1 MAKYCFPAVITP
13 DESGYMVTFPDI
25 ENCFTSGKTL
35 VEALEMG
42 EDVLSLMLVVMED
55 DGAAIPAQLDFQ
67 EASQIDALL

>member
-1 MAKYCFPAVITP
+1 
-13 DESGYMVTFPDI
+13 MVTFPDI
-25 ENCFTSGKTL
+25 ENCFTIGETL